1 MKNKVLLICGS
12 LLLLLFIVLGTY
24 TWYLFFLRTT
34 GEYSIV
40 TGEGTRSGDIA
51 LIDNGNNAY
60 ETDASDVSDE
70 DVNNVLPY
78 KFKIINQGN
87 DLQEYTLYLEDLP
100 VNSINDGCTNQTLL
114 KREQLK
120 YQLIVNSKVIKE
132 DYLSNIKDNI
142 LDTRSVNGK
151 DANAYELRIYIH
163 DEAED
168 WYGKHYHYRV
178 VLKKTN

>member
-40 TGEGTRSGDIA
+40 TGEGTRSGDIV
-51 LIDNGNNAY
+51 LIDNGNSIY

-142 LDTRSVNGK
+142 FIKIITPSIGK
-151 DANAYELRIYIH
+151 NIDLIIILQWFTVYLKIF
-163 DEAED
+163 
-168 WYGKHYHYRV
+168 W
-178 VLKKTN
+178 VLFFLITST

>member
-40 TGEGTRSGDIA
+40 TGEGTRSGDIV
-51 LIDNGNNAY
+51 LIDNGNSIY

-132 DYLSNIKDNI
+132 DYLS
-142 LDTRSVNGK
+142 L
-151 DANAYELRIYIH
+151 YEDIELPLSYVLPFWISKKRIC
-163 DEAED
+163 
-168 WYGKHYHYRV
+168 
-178 VLKKTN
+178 

>member
-40 TGEGTRSGDIA
+40 TGEGTKSGDIV
-51 LIDNGNNAY
+51 LIDNGNSIY

-178 VLKKTN
+178 VLKKDN